1 MERSIWT
8 DGHMGSFHQP
18 QIFFAAAQENK
29 DFGALCRGPSMPKEY
44 KLRFGHIVGGGG
56 DFVLWIDYLIHIQN
70 SIGDTRIGLVFSE
83 DEKTPP
89 YGDRQNRVI

>member
-1 MERSIWT
+1 MMRYSSDTAHHERISNE
-8 DGHMGSFHQP
+8 GEAH
-18 QIFFAAAQENK
+18 K
-29 DFGALCRGPSMPKEY
+29 D
-44 KLRFGHIVGGGG
+44 IVVGGGA
-56 DFVLWIDYLIHIQN
+56 DFVIWIDYLIHIQN